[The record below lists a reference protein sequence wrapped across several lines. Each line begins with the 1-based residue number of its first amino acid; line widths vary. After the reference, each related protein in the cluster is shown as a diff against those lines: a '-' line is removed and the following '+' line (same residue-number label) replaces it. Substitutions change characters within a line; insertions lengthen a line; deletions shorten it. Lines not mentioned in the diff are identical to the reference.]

1 MAMRMT
7 ARLNMGIGP
16 STDGKITFSDIPHM
30 PVSEGR
36 APDLSDR
43 ESKPLAIQSWHR
55 KGAHRRQKP
64 ISDLVSGVR
73 ATFEG
78 ALVDRGRTSPV
89 ALPWRCLLSML
100 MPGAVRVGADRS
112 DA

>member
-1 MAMRMT
+1 
-7 ARLNMGIGP
+7 MGIGP
-16 STDGKITFSDIPHM
+16 STDGKIIFPDISHM

-36 APDLSDR
+36 APDSPTEKARLSASR
-43 ESKPLAIQSWHR
+43 VASKGLAPSTE
-55 KGAHRRQKP
+55 P
-64 ISDLVSGVR
+64 ISGLVSGVR

-78 ALVDRGRTSPV
+78 ASVDRGRTSPV
-89 ALPWRCLLSML
+89 ALPLRSLLSML